1 MAKKKIVEVEQN
13 TVSTYTK
20 EQILSSKKYKSR
32 RDALGVVLVDGET
45 YTLETVDSLLET
57 FMKGKVN

>member
-1 MAKKKIVEVEQN
+1 MAKKKTVETEQN
-13 TVSTYTK
+13 TVPTYTK
-20 EQILSSKKYKSR
+20 EQILSAKKYKNR